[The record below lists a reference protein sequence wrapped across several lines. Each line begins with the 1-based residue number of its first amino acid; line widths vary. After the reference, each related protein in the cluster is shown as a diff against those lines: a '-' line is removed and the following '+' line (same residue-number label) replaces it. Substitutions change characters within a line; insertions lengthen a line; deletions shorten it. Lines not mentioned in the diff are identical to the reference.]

1 LRRKIVPHAR
11 REIDFLRDS
20 GQIGDDAYRQV
31 EQELDW
37 MDLSAR
43 N

>member
-1 LRRKIVPHAR
+1 VRHAR
-11 REIDFLRDS
+11 TAIDTLRDS

-37 MDLSAR
+37 LEL
-43 N
+43 NTH